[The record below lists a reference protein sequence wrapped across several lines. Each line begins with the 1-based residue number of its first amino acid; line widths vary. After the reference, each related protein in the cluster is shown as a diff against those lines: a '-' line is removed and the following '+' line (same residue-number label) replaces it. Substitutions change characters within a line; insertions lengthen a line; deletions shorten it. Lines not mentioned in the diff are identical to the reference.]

1 MAVTI
6 YNTAYFSL
14 ILQLV
19 IGIICLYGITFKV
32 SKKDLILNELL
43 ILETVVQFIE
53 LVFYILLIYYFSTIK
68 INLSVTR
75 YFDWF
80 ITTPIMLFTIIGFMI
95 YKNQQHLL
103 ETESRLLISG
113 NTQTKNLTL
122 KNILN
127 DNFDVIFQIL
137 LLNALT
143 LVFGLLG
150 ELKKMNR
157 NVSFFIGS
165 LLFSRSFYLIY
176 ENYVNDLPIN
186 KNVFWFNFVIWAIY
200 GIAYLF
206 SYTKQ
211 NIAYNI
217 LDLFSKNING
227 LLIFAY
233 IYFVL

>member
-53 LVFYILLIYYFSTIK
+53 LIFYILLIYYFSTIK

-122 KNILN
+122 KNILK
-127 DNFDVIFQIL
+127 DDS
-137 LLNALT
+137 
-143 LVFGLLG
+143 
-150 ELKKMNR
+150 LK
-157 NVSFFIGS
+157 
-165 LLFSRSFYLIY
+165 
-176 ENYVNDLPIN
+176 N
-186 KNVFWFNFVIWAIY
+186 KHKWF
-200 GIAYLF
+200 
-206 SYTKQ
+206 
-211 NIAYNI
+211 
-217 LDLFSKNING
+217 
-227 LLIFAY
+227 
-233 IYFVL
+233 

>member
-157 NVSFFIGS
+157 NVSFFYWK
-165 LLFSRSFYLIY
+165 F
-176 ENYVNDLPIN
+176 
-186 KNVFWFNFVIWAIY
+186 
-200 GIAYLF
+200 
-206 SYTKQ
+206 T
-211 NIAYNI
+211 
-217 LDLFSKNING
+217 
-227 LLIFAY
+227 IF
-233 IYFVL
+233 